1 MLRKVLLRLG
11 LVSTIGTAI
20 VLAVACGTDAVGIEA
35 CRQIESARCRQA
47 PNCPNISLAQPLH
60 PGSDV
65 NDCIRFYNDACQ
77 HGLAVG
83 DPGAP
88 SVNACVAAIN
98 EGNCTTVEHPE
109 TDPKSRCA
117 WLIPPAP
124 VPDAAVEAEAAAD
137 AAVEAATD

>member
-11 LVSTIGTAI
+11 LVSAIGTGI

-60 PGSDV
+60 PGPGTRDV
-65 NDCIRFYNDACQ
+65 DACVRFYNDACQ
-77 HGLAVG
+77 HGLVVG
-83 DPGAP
+83 DPGGP

-98 EGNCTTVEHPE
+98 QGVCDIVEHPE
-109 TDPKSRCA
+109 HAPQCA

-124 VPDAAVEAEAAAD
+124 VPDAAVEADAD
-137 AAVEAATD
+137 AAVEAATDG